1 MFKKDYSTYAIN
13 QALPV
18 YNKVCDSVP
27 PIENFTD
34 DGSKYLKTSTA
45 HKMIKQFLTEKKMPR
60 AELAEK
66 LGLTLEEFEQ
76 FNSVYGYKKFAPTAS
91 YKLLCLYCRT
101 KWE

>member
-1 MFKKDYSTYAIN
+1 MITE
-13 QALPV
+13 
-18 YNKVCDSVP
+18 NKSYISVAEQPFPIHRVCDSS
-27 PIENFTD
+27 TD
-34 DGSKYLKTSTA
+34 NKNGNYLPMKTA
-45 HKMIKQFLTEKKMPR
+45 HKMIKQFLTEKKMSR

-76 FNSVYGYKKFAPTAS
+76 FNSVYGYKKFAPIAS